1 MKKTIAL
8 VAIAVGV
15 WIGVNV
21 TLIGIKYAADKARL
35 ETESKYETLV
45 E

>member
-1 MKKTIAL
+1 MKKTIAG
-8 VAIAVGV
+8 IAFALGIYV
-15 WIGVNV
+15 GVNV
-21 TLIGIKYAADKARL
+21 TLLAIKYAAEKARL

>member
-8 VAIAVGV
+8 VAFAVGV

-21 TLIGIKYAADKARL
+21 TLIGIKYAADKARAD
-35 ETESKYETLV
+35 TDSKYQDLV